1 MRERNNIE
9 KIITMAQNKVINAKD
24 SAVRALNISVLT
36 EMQNPVQRQ
45 AVRKLSRR
53 QRLLRLK
60 PYELAHR
67 RMNAISGKEASIVLR
82 KIEFKKTSHNSTTTF
97 NVKLLRY
104 CLRAGLTRA
113 IF

>member
-1 MRERNNIE
+1 
-9 KIITMAQNKVINAKD
+9 MAQNKVINAKD
-24 SAVRALNISVLT
+24 SAVRALNISVLM

-60 PYELAHR
+60 PNEFAHR

-82 KIEFKKTSHNSTTTF
+82 KIEFKKQAIIAQQPSILN
-97 NVKLLRY
+97 
-104 CLRAGLTRA
+104 CLDIVYAQA
-113 IF
+113 